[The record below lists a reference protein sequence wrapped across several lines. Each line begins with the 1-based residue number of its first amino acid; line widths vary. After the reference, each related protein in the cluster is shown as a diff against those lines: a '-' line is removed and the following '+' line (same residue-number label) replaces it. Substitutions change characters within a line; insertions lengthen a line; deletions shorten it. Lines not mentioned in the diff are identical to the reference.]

1 MGQGGQ
7 NSIRGPNSITKYGP
21 IGTLSMGF
29 LILYLTPDLD
39 NIMHEYCYW
48 TKCRSMLVI
57 SLPYKCSSHTRIPVH
72 TYIYIYRN
80 IYIIIRYYT
89 ESKIKEGGREGGLTN
104 NNFLIISD

>member
-29 LILYLTPDLD
+29 LILYLTLDLD

-48 TKCRSMLVI
+48 TKCRSMLVT
-57 SLPYKCSSHTRIPVH
+57 SLPYKCCTHTH
-72 TYIYIYRN
+72 THMCIYMYICKYIYNY
-80 IYIIIRYYT
+80 
-89 ESKIKEGGREGGLTN
+89 
-104 NNFLIISD
+104 

>member
-21 IGTLSMGF
+21 IGILSMGF
-29 LILYLTPDLD
+29 LILYLTLDLD

-48 TKCRSMLVI
+48 TKCRSMLMT
-57 SLPYKCSSHTRIPVH
+57 SLPYKCCTHTHIPAH
-72 TYIYIYRN
+72 TYIYIYMYICKY

-89 ESKIKEGGREGGLTN
+89 ESIC
-104 NNFLIISD
+104 